1 MKYEVN
7 TLEYHLQNLS
17 SNLSPERVKY
27 FRKDNGWSQELL
39 AKASGLSLRT
49 IQRAEKDGNSSVETQ
64 LALAAAFDISPKALS
79 PISPSIN
86 VHWKRKNMMQSIVA
100 LIVVCSSIIMLFLL
114 AGNIKLFMDLYSI
127 LFLVLFTYSSTV
139 IAFGSHGLFKSIK
152 GLRYLFA
159 SEISPSPASEFLSLI
174 LKKQIIFIYAGSFI
188 AALIGIIAIFSS
200 EEAISSDHIF
210 YSVMAVNVLMI
221 LYAAIIAEGILRPL
235 ATKLQSRDLLT
246 MSDNQS

>member
-1 MKYEVN
+1 VKYEVN

-86 VHWKRKNMMQSIVA
+86 VNWKRKNMMQSLVA
-100 LIVVCSSIIMLFLL
+100 LIIVCSSIIMLSLL
-114 AGNIKLFMDLYSI
+114 AGNLKIFMDLYSI
-127 LFLVLFTYSSTV
+127 LFLVLFTYSSTI

-152 GLRYLFA
+152 GLAYLFS
-159 SEISPSPASEFLSLI
+159 SEVSSSPASEFLSLI
-174 LKKQIIFIYAGSFI
+174 LNKQIIFIYAGSFI
-188 AALIGIIAIFSS
+188 AALVGCIAIFSS
-200 EEAISSDHIF
+200 EEAISSTQIF
-210 YSVMAVNVLMI
+210 YNAMAVNLLMI
-221 LYAAIIAEGILRPL
+221 LYAAIIAEAILRPL
-235 ATKLQSRDLLT
+235 ATKLQSRDFLT
-246 MSDNQS
+246 VPDNQI